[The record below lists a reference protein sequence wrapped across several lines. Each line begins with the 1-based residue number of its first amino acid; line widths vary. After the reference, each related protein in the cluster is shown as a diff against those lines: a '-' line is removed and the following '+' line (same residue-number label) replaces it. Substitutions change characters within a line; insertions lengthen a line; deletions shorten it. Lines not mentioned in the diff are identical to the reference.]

1 MKTRVARIHEYGDPE
16 VIRIET
22 DALPL
27 PGPGEVVL
35 RQSAAAIHF
44 ADSYMRQ
51 GRYFL
56 KPPLPTV
63 LGIEGVGTIAAVG
76 DGVADYETGDRAAYL
91 FNAGA
96 YADARIVPAADLYVP
111 PAELDDAT
119 VVAAFVR
126 TMTAQYLLRRLY
138 RVQAGETVLVH
149 SAAGGMGSLLAQWAT
164 HLGATVI
171 GTVGSPDK
179 FRTAEKN
186 GCAHVIDYM
195 KEDFADA
202 VLDITGGAGVPVVF
216 DAVGADT
223 YHGNLRALAPRG
235 WFVNYGHASGPPP
248 IDALELN
255 QKSLIFTKASMKDY
269 TATPEEKAA
278 MMEEVVAAISGGTIK
293 ANITGTYELA
303 NIAEAHAA
311 LDSRTTTGA
320 LVVVFE
326 HASNV

>member
-1 MKTRVARIHEYGDPE
+1 MTMQTRVARIHEYGDPD

-22 DALPL
+22 DTLPD

-35 RQSAAAIHF
+35 KQSAAAIHF

-63 LGIEGVGTIAAVG
+63 LGLEGVGTVAAVG
-76 DGVADYETGDRAAYL
+76 DCVADHKEGDRAAYL
-91 FNAGA
+91 FNVGA
-96 YADARIVPAADLYVP
+96 YADARIVPAEALYVP
-111 PAELDDAT
+111 PADLDDRT

-126 TMTAQYLLRRLY
+126 TMTAQYLLRQTY
-138 RVQAGETVLVH
+138 RVAAGETILVH
-149 SAAGGMGSLLAQWAT
+149 SAAGGMGTTLSQWAS
-164 HLGATVI
+164 HLGVKVI
-171 GTVGSPDK
+171 GTVSSPDK
-179 FRTAEKN
+179 FLAAEEA
-186 GCAHVIDYM
+186 GCAHVIDYT

-202 VLDITGGAGVPVVF
+202 VMDITGGAGVPVVY

-223 YHGNLRALAPRG
+223 YEGNVRALAPRG
-235 WFVNYGHASGPPP
+235 WFINYGHASGPPP

-269 TATPEEKAA
+269 AATPEAKAA
-278 MMEEVVAAISGGTIK
+278 MMEEVVAAIADGTVK
-293 ANITGTYELA
+293 PNITGTYELA
-303 NIAEAHAA
+303 DIADAHTA

-320 LVVVFE
+320 LVAVFE
-326 HASNV
+326 N

>member
-1 MKTRVARIHEYGDPE
+1 MDTRVARIHEYGDPE
-16 VIRIET
+16 VIKIET
-22 DALPL
+22 DTLPQ

-35 RQSAAAIHF
+35 KQNAAAIHF

-63 LGIEGVGTIAAVG
+63 LGLEGVGTIAAVG
-76 DGVADYETGDRAAYL
+76 DSAEDYKVGDRAAYL
-91 FNAGA
+91 FNVGA
-96 YADARIVPAADLYVP
+96 YADARILPAADLFVP

-138 RVQAGETVLVH
+138 RVQAGETILVH
-149 SAAGGMGSLLAQWAT
+149 SAAGGMGSVLTQWAT
-164 HLGATVI
+164 SVGAKVI
-171 GTVGSPDK
+171 GTVSSPDK
-179 FRTAEKN
+179 FLVAEEN
-186 GCAHVIDYM
+186 GCAHVIDYTE
-195 KEDFADA
+195 EDFADA
-202 VLDITGGAGVPVVF
+202 VLDITAGAGVPVVF
-216 DAVGADT
+216 DPVGANT
-223 YHGNLRALAPRG
+223 YQGNLRALATRG

-255 QKSLIFTKASMKDY
+255 RKSLIFTKASMKDY

-278 MMEEVVAAISGGTIK
+278 MMAEVVAAISDGTVK
-293 ANITGTYELA
+293 LNITGTYELA
-303 NIAEAHAA
+303 DIAEAHAA

-320 LVVVFE
+320 LVVAFKG
-326 HASNV
+326 

>member
-1 MKTRVARIHEYGDPE
+1 MDTRVARIHEYGDPE
-16 VIRIET
+16 VIKIET
-22 DALPL
+22 DTLPE

-35 RQSAAAIHF
+35 KQNASAIHF

-63 LGIEGVGTIAAVG
+63 LGLEGVGTIAAVG
-76 DGVADYETGDRAAYL
+76 EGVAGYKPGDRAAYL
-91 FNAGA
+91 FNVGA
-96 YADARIVPAADLYVP
+96 YADARIVPAADLFIP
-111 PAELDDAT
+111 PAQLDDAT

-138 RVQAGETVLVH
+138 RVQAGETILVH
-149 SAAGGMGSLLAQWAT
+149 SAAGGMGSLLTQWAT
-164 HLGATVI
+164 RVGAKVI
-171 GTVGSPDK
+171 GTVSSPDK
-179 FRTAEKN
+179 FLTAEEN
-186 GCAHVIDYM
+186 GCAHVVDYTR
-195 KEDFADA
+195 EDFADA

-223 YHGNLRALAPRG
+223 YQGNLRALAPLG

-269 TATPEEKAA
+269 MATPEEKAA
-278 MMEEVVAAISGGTIK
+278 MMEEVVAAIADGTVK

-303 NIAEAHAA
+303 DIAEAHAA

-320 LVVVFE
+320 LVVVFGE
-326 HASNV
+326 

>member
-22 DALPL
+22 DVLPA

-35 RQSAAAIHF
+35 KQTAAAIHF
-44 ADSYMRQ
+44 ADSYMRE

-63 LGIEGVGTIAAVG
+63 LGLEAVGTIAAVG
-76 DGVADYETGDRAAYL
+76 DGVEGFAEGDRAAYM
-91 FNAGA
+91 FSVGA
-96 YADARIVPAADLYVP
+96 YADARIIPADQLYAP
-111 PAELDDAT
+111 PAGLDDRTIA
-119 VVAAFVR
+119 AAFVR

-138 RVQAGETVLVH
+138 RVQAGETILVH
-149 SAAGGMGSLLAQWAT
+149 SAAGGMGSLLTQWAT

-171 GTVGSPDK
+171 GTVSSPDK
-179 FRTAEKN
+179 FLTAEEN
-186 GCAHVIDYM
+186 GCAHVIDYT

-202 VLDITGGAGVPVVF
+202 VLDITGGAGVPVVY
-216 DAVGADT
+216 DAVGADA
-223 YHGNLRALAPRG
+223 YAGNLRALAPRG

-269 TATPEEKAA
+269 TAVPAERDA
-278 MMEEVVAAISGGTIK
+278 MMAEVVAAISDGTVK
-293 ANITGTYELA
+293 ANITGSYELA
-303 NIAEAHAA
+303 DIAEAHAA
-311 LDSRTTTGA
+311 LDSRMTTGA
-320 LVVVFE
+320 LVVVFK
-326 HASNV
+326 N

>member
-16 VIRIET
+16 VIKIET
-22 DALPL
+22 DELPEL
-27 PGPGEVVL
+27 GPGEVL
-35 RQSAAAIHF
+35 LKQNAAAIHF

-63 LGIEGVGTIAAVG
+63 LGLEGVGTIAAVG
-76 DGVADYETGDRAAYL
+76 DGVEDYKVGDRAAYL
-91 FNAGA
+91 FNVGA
-96 YADARIVPAADLYVP
+96 YADARIVPAGELFVP
-111 PAELDDAT
+111 PAALDDAT

-138 RVQAGETVLVH
+138 RVQAGETILVH
-149 SAAGGMGSLLAQWAT
+149 SAAGGMGSLLTQWAT
-164 HLGATVI
+164 RVGAKVI
-171 GTVGSPDK
+171 GTVSSPGK
-179 FRTAEKN
+179 FLAAEEN
-186 GCAHVIDYM
+186 GCAHVIDYT

-202 VLDITGGAGVPVVF
+202 VLDITGGAGVPVVY

-223 YHGNLRALAPRG
+223 YQGNLRALAPRG

-269 TATPEEKAA
+269 MATPEEKAA
-278 MMEEVVAAISGGTIK
+278 MMAEVVAAISDGTVK
-293 ANITGTYELA
+293 SNITGSYELA
-303 NIAEAHAA
+303 DVAEAHAA
-311 LDSRTTTGA
+311 LDSRSTTGA
-320 LVVVFE
+320 LVVGFDI
-326 HASNV
+326 